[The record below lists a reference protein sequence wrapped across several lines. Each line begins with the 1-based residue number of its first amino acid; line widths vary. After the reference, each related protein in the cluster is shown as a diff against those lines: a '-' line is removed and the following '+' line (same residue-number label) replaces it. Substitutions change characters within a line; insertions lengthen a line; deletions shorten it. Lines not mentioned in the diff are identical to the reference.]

1 MHVAGASC
9 CLEGRNAEL
18 SVNAKTVDG
27 TARVHAAS
35 C

>member
-1 MHVAGASC
+1 MHLVNFMLFA
-9 CLEGRNAEL
+9 GRNAEL